1 VIIKKGSEGNV
12 FYMIKEGTVLVSELG
27 SQYADHTLT
36 TGDYCYFHCYYHRI
50 YHHRHP
56 HHQIH
61 QFIIA
66 SIIIILI
73 IIASINIIITTII
86 LTLGD
91 YFGERALLTGEPRAA
106 TVTAKSDVKVMAL
119 DRLSFNALLGP
130 LKDVLDNNMNLR
142 ILNSIKLFEK
152 LNKNERQILAK
163 SFTFETFTI
172 GAIIINQG
180 DIGRKFYIL
189 KGKHKR
195 IF

>member
-1 VIIKKGSEGNV
+1 MIIIFIIVI
-12 FYMIKEGTVLVSELG
+12 
-27 SQYADHTLT
+27 
-36 TGDYCYFHCYYHRI
+36 
-50 YHHRHP
+50 
-56 HHQIH
+56 
-61 QFIIA
+61 IIA
-66 SIIIILI
+66 SIIIII
-73 IIASINIIITTII
+73 III

-106 TVTAKSDVKVMAL
+106 TVTAKTDVKVMAL

-180 DIGRKFYIL
+180 DIGRTI
-189 KGKHKR
+189 R
-195 IF
+195 SIS

>member
-1 VIIKKGSEGNV
+1 MILII
-12 FYMIKEGTVLVSELG
+12 VS
-27 SQYADHTLT
+27 
-36 TGDYCYFHCYYHRI
+36 
-50 YHHRHP
+50 
-56 HHQIH
+56 
-61 QFIIA
+61 IIILLPIVA
-66 SIIIILI
+66 SIIII
-73 IIASINIIITTII
+73 II

-106 TVTAKSDVKVMAL
+106 TVTAKTDVKVMAL

-163 SFTFETFTI
+163 SFTFETFTV

-195 IF
+195 IVCLIDWSIDYLD

>member
-1 VIIKKGSEGNV
+1 MIIIIIVIIIVS
-12 FYMIKEGTVLVSELG
+12 IITVILIN
-27 SQYADHTLT
+27 T
-36 TGDYCYFHCYYHRI
+36 
-50 YHHRHP
+50 
-56 HHQIH
+56 
-61 QFIIA
+61 
-66 SIIIILI
+66 SIIIIILLLLRTITSI
-73 IIASINIIITTII
+73 IIIIF
-86 LTLGD
+86 TLGD

-106 TVTAKSDVKVMAL
+106 TVTAKTDVKVMAL

-163 SFTFETFTI
+163 SFTFETFTV

-189 KGKHKR
+189 KGKNKR
-195 IF
+195 IVCLID

>member
-1 VIIKKGSEGNV
+1 
-12 FYMIKEGTVLVSELG
+12 L
-27 SQYADHTLT
+27 
-36 TGDYCYFHCYYHRI
+36 
-50 YHHRHP
+50 
-56 HHQIH
+56 
-61 QFIIA
+61 IIA
-66 SIIIILI
+66 PIIIIIKSI
-73 IIASINIIITTII
+73 IFIITSINIIIITIII

-106 TVTAKSDVKVMAL
+106 TVTAKTDVKVMAL

-152 LNKNERQILAK
+152 LNKNEIQILAK

-195 IF
+195 IV